1 MAFTLAEMAKRT
13 TNPLEKGVIKLY
25 GESSDI
31 LAGLPFTTIP
41 GNTITKNRE
50 LTPSGVGTRTV
61 NAEYD
66 NSTSGQEKITQ
77 QLIMMGGKALIDRYI
92 VKTSGPDSNPVAEEI
107 AAKVKAASML
117 FNKLFIKGDAV
128 ADANAFNGLEK
139 RITGDQVISCGDSAG
154 GDTLSFDK
162 LDELIDTVG
171 NPSFLV
177 MNAWTRRKLNWLMR
191 AAGQAFEYVKNDF
204 GKLIPYYADIP
215 IAVVGVDHEWNE
227 IMDFD
232 ENDSNGDEAACTS
245 IYAVRYGSD
254 GVEGIQHSA
263 PIVDDQ
269 GFVGN
274 NRQIIV
280 DWFVNYLINTPKSA
294 ARLQGIKK
302 E

>member
-1 MAFTLAEMAKRT
+1 MAFTLAEMAERT

-31 LAGLPFTTIP
+31 LAGLPFTSIA

-66 NSTSGQEKITQ
+66 NATSTQEKITQ
-77 QLIMMGGKALIDRYI
+77 QLIMMGGKALVDRYI

-107 AAKVKAASML
+107 AAKVKASSML
-117 FNKLFIKGDAV
+117 FNKLFVKGNDST
-128 ADANAFNGLEK
+128 DANAFDGLEN
-139 RITGDQVISCGDSAG
+139 RLAGDQVVDCGSSAG
-154 GDTLSFDK
+154 GDTLTLDH

-171 NPSFLV
+171 SPSHLV
-177 MNAWTRRKLNWLMR
+177 MNAWTRRKVNQLMR
-191 AAGQAFEYVKNDF
+191 SANQAFEYVKNDF
-204 GKLIPYYADIP
+204 GKLVPYYGDIP

-232 ENDSNGDEAACTS
+232 EADSNGDAATCTS

-302 E
+302 A